1 MASDTG
7 WMARHAAPRTV
18 LKTVCFD
25 HRTRTGGATVTA
37 VAVAATAIAAAIAV
51 AAADA
56 ATKRRICVSPMLS
69 SSP

>member
-37 VAVAATAIAAAIAV
+37 VAVAATAIAVAAV